1 MSKINNN
8 KKNQLEKEKNNE
20 IERHPITEEKK
31 EGQEKKSCSCAAASD
46 TKRHCERLKV
56 TQTQFPFY
64 FISSSQTRAKLVF

>member
-31 EGQEKKSCSCAAASD
+31 EGQEKITDEDENIIYIGNFSNYKKMVLEFYIVKMAQNMKE
-46 TKRHCERLKV
+46 TLKM
-56 TQTQFPFY
+56 P
-64 FISSSQTRAKLVF
+64 

>member
-31 EGQEKKSCSCAAASD
+31 EGQEKITDENENIIYCGNFSNYKKMVLEFYIVKTAQNMKE
-46 TKRHCERLKV
+46 TLKM
-56 TQTQFPFY
+56 
-64 FISSSQTRAKLVF
+64 A

>member
-31 EGQEKKSCSCAAASD
+31 EGQEKITDENENIIYIGNFSNYKKMVLEFYIVKMAQNMKE
-46 TKRHCERLKV
+46 TLKM
-56 TQTQFPFY
+56 P
-64 FISSSQTRAKLVF
+64 

>member
-31 EGQEKKSCSCAAASD
+31 EGQEKITDENENIIYIGNFSNYKKMVLEFYIVKMAQNMKE
-46 TKRHCERLKV
+46 TLKME
-56 TQTQFPFY
+56 
-64 FISSSQTRAKLVF
+64 

>member
-31 EGQEKKSCSCAAASD
+31 EGQEKITDENENIIYCGNFSNYKKMVLEFYIVKMAQNMKE
-46 TKRHCERLKV
+46 TLKME
-56 TQTQFPFY
+56 
-64 FISSSQTRAKLVF
+64 

>member
-31 EGQEKKSCSCAAASD
+31 EGQEKITDENENIIYIGNFSNYKKMVLEFYIVKMAQNMKE
-46 TKRHCERLKV
+46 TLKM
-56 TQTQFPFY
+56 
-64 FISSSQTRAKLVF
+64 A

>member
-31 EGQEKKSCSCAAASD
+31 EG
-46 TKRHCERLKV
+46 
-56 TQTQFPFY
+56 
-64 FISSSQTRAKLVF
+64 

>member
-31 EGQEKKSCSCAAASD
+31 ESQEKIKDENENIIYIGNFSNYKKMVLEFYIVKMAQNMKE
-46 TKRHCERLKV
+46 TLKM
-56 TQTQFPFY
+56 P
-64 FISSSQTRAKLVF
+64 

>member
-31 EGQEKKSCSCAAASD
+31 EGQEKITDENENIIYIGNFSNYK
-46 TKRHCERLKV
+46 KW
-56 TQTQFPFY
+56 FWN
-64 FISSSQTRAKLVF
+64 FISSRWLKI

>member
-31 EGQEKKSCSCAAASD
+31 EGKEKITDENENIIYIGNFSNYKKMVLEFYIVKMAQNMKE
-46 TKRHCERLKV
+46 TLKM
-56 TQTQFPFY
+56 
-64 FISSSQTRAKLVF
+64 A